1 MLRGSIAKVAS
12 IVISGLSSQCSFEF
26 VSQYIP
32 SAPSFVP
39 NPSSDTLPVICNNG
53 WYATMYYTPYK
64 MPIWSAYQASPGNVS
79 RIEGGRRD
87 FKLNPQL
94 SSDQQAPVDS
104 DAFNTTYN
112 RGHLCPS
119 YIMSWNKSDN
129 GPWYDTYYM
138 TNVAPQYGSFNQ
150 QQWADVERDVIDWI
164 DSTQKP
170 LYIFTGTGFWNFS
183 TAPSKKSYDGVVV
196 PDFYFKA
203 MCQPYDHQSRVI
215 IAANDESASGWD
227 KSLPVSQIEQILG
240 TRLYPPTECNTGEVD
255 INYWSAQYRIEAYLK
270 KLKSS
275 HQHNHLSVKKTQTVD
290 IMYRNKS
297 DYGKGME
304 LVAISKKTQR
314 GYATTHWSSSHSSSP
329 GKCKPRSF

>member
-1 MLRGSIAKVAS
+1 MLRGSIIKAVSSA
-12 IVISGLSSQCSFEF
+12 IVSLTSCSFEF

-32 SAPSFVP
+32 SSPSFIP
-39 NPSSDTLPVICNNG
+39 NPSPDELPVICNNG

-64 MPIWSAYQASPGNVS
+64 MPIWSGYQASPGNVS
-79 RIEGGRRD
+79 RIQGGRRD
-87 FKLNPQL
+87 FKLNPL
-94 SSDQQAPVDS
+94 LRPDQQAPVDS

-119 YIMSWNKSDN
+119 YIMSWDKSED

-138 TNVAPQYGSFNQ
+138 TNVAPQYWTFNQ
-150 QQWADVERDVIDWI
+150 QEWADLERDVIDWI
-164 DSTQKP
+164 DSTQKS

-183 TAPSKKSYDGVVV
+183 SAPSKKSYDGIVV

-203 MCQPYDHQSRVI
+203 MCQPYDRQSRVI
-215 IAANDESASGWD
+215 IASNDESATGWD
-227 KSLPVSQIEQILG
+227 KSLPVSEIEKILG
-240 TRLYPPTECNTGEVD
+240 TKLYPPTECNTGEVD
-255 INYWSAQYRIEAYLK
+255 INYWTPQYRIESYLN

-275 HQHNHLSVKKTQTVD
+275 YRHNHVPVKKIQTVD

-304 LVAISKKTQR
+304 LVAISKKTGR
-314 GYATTHWSSSHSSSP
+314 GYSTTHWSNNHSSSP
-329 GKCKPRSF
+329 GKCELRSS